1 MENKTVSFSR
11 RILAGFVDFICI
23 AVGCLLLYFFAAVPV
38 MNSKFNFENKVNRYY
53 EIYQEVVL
61 DVGIGK
67 VEVKDEKE
75 TLIIYDTFDKYL
87 SEMVEEP
94 SSLTEEQKNTYQ
106 KEYENKV
113 ELFNKTMNENKEF
126 MKLYQEIPNI
136 QKGGFIISATI
147 PELIFLLLVPYL
159 NKKRKTLGNFA
170 AKSRVIDKN
179 DLELKPWQVPV
190 RFLVLWAIESVLL
203 LWLFLDAAIIV
214 AGIISAV
221 SMMLTKNHN
230 CIHDTISSTKVVED
244 SENSVVFHSLD
255 EKGEYILE
263 QNKNAVA
270 KEETPLIDL
279 TEKEEKTEETPVE
292 EVNTEEKNE
301 DGEETSQEEK
311 SEEKTETTDS
321 SDSNQE

>member
-11 RILAGFVDFICI
+11 RILAGFVDFVCI

-53 EIYQEVVL
+53 EIYQEVVV
-61 DVGIGK
+61 DVGVGK

-75 TLIIYDTFDKYL
+75 TLIVWDTFEKYL
-87 SEMVEEP
+87 DGIGVE
-94 SSLTEEQKNTYQ
+94 SSALNNEEKNTYQ
-106 KEYENKV
+106 KEYEGKV
-113 ELFNKTMNENKEF
+113 ELFNKTLNENEEF
-126 MKLYQEIPNI
+126 LKLYQEIPNI
-136 QKGGFIISATI
+136 QKGAFIISATI

-203 LWLFLDAAIIV
+203 LWMFLDTAIVV

-230 CIHDTISSTKVVED
+230 CIHDTLSSTKVVED
-244 SENSVVFHSLD
+244 SENSVVFHSVD
-255 EKGEYILE
+255 EKAEYILE
-263 QNKNAVA
+263 QNKNVVS

-279 TEKEEKTEETPVE
+279 TEKEEKGEETPTEETNVE
-292 EVNTEEKNE
+292 EKKE
-301 DGEETSQEEK
+301 DVEETPQEEK
-311 SEEKTETTDS
+311 KDEKEGEKDS
-321 SDSNQE
+321 PDTKQE